1 MGGILGRLFRE
12 FAVTITVAILISG
25 IVSITLTPMLCSRFL
40 RPHDPN
46 KKHNFIYR
54 TTEWFFNAQFR
65 FYEWTLQRVLK
76 YRMVMAVAFFAV
88 IGLTLYL
95 FKIVPK
101 GFIPDQDIDQINLQ
115 LLAAQGT
122 SFYKMVDYQKAV
134 ADIVR
139 KDPNVDTFMASVGGG
154 FGGQSGNNAN
164 MNIILKPA
172 Q

>member
-1 MGGILGRLFRE
+1 M
-12 FAVTITVAILISG
+12 
-25 IVSITLTPMLCSRFL
+25 
-40 RPHDPN
+40 
-46 KKHNFIYR
+46 
-54 TTEWFFNAQFR
+54 
-65 FYEWTLQRVLK
+65 
-76 YRMVMAVAFFAV
+76 FFAV
-88 IGLTLYL
+88 LGSTLYL
-95 FKIVPK
+95 FQIVPK

-164 MNIILKPA
+164 DEHHAEAA